1 MIRNAFLV
9 SLLNFCM
16 CLTILRLSIYIPLF
30 QEFDA
35 GQGVGGDEGERCKK
49 LYVSIDNSGMEEYA
63 GAPLS
68 CIKICHEYLAE

>member
-1 MIRNAFLV
+1 M
-9 SLLNFCM
+9 
-16 CLTILRLSIYIPLF
+16 PLF

-35 GQGVGGDEGERCKK
+35 GQGVGGDEGEKCKK